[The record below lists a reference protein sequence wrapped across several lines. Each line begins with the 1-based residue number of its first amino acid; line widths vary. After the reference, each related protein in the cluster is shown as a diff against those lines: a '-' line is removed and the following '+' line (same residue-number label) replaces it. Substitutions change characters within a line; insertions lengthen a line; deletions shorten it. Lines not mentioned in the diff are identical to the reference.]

1 MMIIAF
7 IAIGALV
14 YYTFNA
20 NSNNNNHNNNSAY
33 SNTRNNTNPA
43 NYIKPMDILSER
55 FAKGEI
61 DEAEYLKK
69 KDLLNQ

>member
-7 IAIGALV
+7 ILVGALV
-14 YYTFNA
+14 YYTFNS
-20 NSNNNNHNNNSAY
+20 NSNNNHNSNGTF
-33 SNTRNNTNPA
+33 SNTRNNTNPV
-43 NYIKPMDILSER
+43 NYINPMDILNER

-61 DEAEYLKK
+61 DEAEYMKK

>member
-7 IAIGALV
+7 ILVGALV
-14 YYTFNA
+14 YYTFNT
-20 NSNNNNHNNNSAY
+20 NSNNNNNHSNNNNSR
-33 SNTRNNTNPA
+33 SNPSNPL
-43 NYIKPMDILSER
+43 DILNER

>member
-7 IAIGALV
+7 ILVGVLV
-14 YYTFNA
+14 YYTFNS
-20 NSNNNNHNNNSAY
+20 NSSNNNNHYNNSNA
-33 SNTRNNTNPA
+33 RNNPSNPL
-43 NYIKPMDILSER
+43 DILNER

-69 KDLLNQ
+69 KALLNQ

>member
-7 IAIGALV
+7 ILVGALV
-14 YYTFNA
+14 YYTFNT
-20 NSNNNNHNNNSAY
+20 NSNNYNNQGNNINA
-33 SNTRNNTNPA
+33 RNNPSNPL
-43 NYIKPMDILSER
+43 DILNER